1 MVVPFQLT
9 IQCEKNTQIQ
19 LFKLK
24 KILII
29 QTAFIGDAILA
40 TSLIESIHA
49 AYEGECEIALVV
61 RGGNESLFTNHPK
74 ISRVLVWNKKD
85 KKYSNLLK
93 LIHELRKT
101 KFDAVYNL
109 QRFASTGFMTWR
121 MRSPIKVGY
130 AENPFAWLYSRKY
143 KHVLDG
149 RHEISRNFDLV
160 RADLPDTA
168 VLLNPRLY
176 PSELDK
182 ELVTHKINP
191 NDRYVVLAPASV
203 WYTKQWPKHKWVDL
217 INSLDQNMQVYLIG
231 SPSDQALINEIIEK
245 SNHQHLHNLAGVF
258 SLLQAAFL
266 MQFAVRV
273 FVNDSAPLHLA
284 SAVNAPV
291 TAFFC
296 STVPSYGF
304 GPLSRDSV
312 IAQMTEQL
320 DCRPCGLHGYKACPK
335 GHFKCAESIGIPAL

>member
-1 MVVPFQLT
+1 ML
-9 IQCEKNTQIQ
+9 IQRI
-19 LFKLK
+19 KLK

-29 QTAFIGDAILA
+29 QTAFIGDVILA
-40 TSLIESIHA
+40 MSLIETIYT

-61 RGGNESLFTNHPK
+61 RKGNESLLTNHPK
-74 ISRVLVWNKKD
+74 INRVLVWDKKD

-93 LIHELRKT
+93 IIRELRKT

-109 QRFASTGFMTWR
+109 QRFASTGFMTLR

-130 AENPFAWLYSRKY
+130 AENPFSWLYSRKN

-168 VLLNPRLY
+168 ILLNPRLY
-176 PSELDK
+176 PNQHDEAVVM
-182 ELVTHKINP
+182 EKINTAEP
-191 NDRYVVLAPASV
+191 YVVLAPASV
-203 WYTKQWPKHKWVDL
+203 WYTKQWPKHKWVEL
-217 INSLDQNMQVYLIG
+217 LKSFDQNLNSYLIG
-231 SPSDQALINEIIEK
+231 APADKELIDAIIEESK
-245 SNHQHLHNLAGVF
+245 NERSANFAGVF
-258 SLLQAAFL
+258 SLVQSALL
-266 MQFAVRV
+266 MKNAQHV

-296 STVPSYGF
+296 STVPAFGF
-304 GPLSRDSV
+304 GPLSTHARLAETTLD
-312 IAQMTEQL
+312 L

-335 GHFKCAESIGIPAL
+335 GHFKCAESIAIPKF

>member
-1 MVVPFQLT
+1 M
-9 IQCEKNTQIQ
+9 
-19 LFKLK
+19 K

-49 AYEGECEIALVV
+49 AYEGECEIAVVV
-61 RGGNESLFTNHPK
+61 RKGNESLLTNNPK
-74 ISRVLVWNKKD
+74 ISRVVVWDKKD

-93 LIHELRKT
+93 IIRELRKT

-130 AENPFAWLYSRKY
+130 AENPFSWLYSRKY

-149 RHEISRNFDLV
+149 KHEVSRNFDLL

-168 VLLNPRLY
+168 ILLNTKLY
-176 PSELDK
+176 PSQLDK
-182 ELVTHKINP
+182 ELVTQKINL
-191 NDRYVVLAPASV
+191 NERYVVLAPASV

-217 INSLDQNMQVYLIG
+217 INSLDQSIQVYLIG
-231 SPSDQALINEIIEK
+231 APSDQALINEIIEK
-245 SNHQHLHNLAGVF
+245 SNHQNLHNFAGVF

-266 MQFAVRV
+266 MQSATRV

-296 STVPSYGF
+296 STVPSFGF
-304 GPLSRDSV
+304 GPLSSDSV
-312 IAQMTEQL
+312 IAETSMRL
-320 DCRPCGLHGYKACPK
+320 ACRPCGLHGYKACPK
-335 GHFKCAESIGIPAL
+335 GHFKCAESIEIPSI